1 MDISVNIAGIK
12 FRNPVIIASGPLT
25 ASRAGL
31 LRAEKAGFGGVVTKS
46 ATITPS
52 EGNPWPRWAF
62 GKGYLVCSD
71 GLPNKGYKAM
81 ADAIKEVKQT
91 GMSIPIIAS
100 VAGASPEE
108 FAEMSIE
115 FENNGADAIELNL
128 GCPHRGSMVG
138 RPRDEPLGRYWA
150 ETPERSFKVVRA
162 VKDAVQ
168 IPVWAKFL
176 FEIVSKNPEIVLK
189 MEDAGV
195 DVVVPSVAIPMGM
208 AINVE
213 TGKPVLGNLMG
224 TGTVA
229 GHAMKPLGI
238 KCAADLSRMLRT
250 PVVASGGVFSG
261 LDIIE
266 YMMVGAQGVQ
276 VLTATMEKISVID
289 MIAEI
294 EKFMSN
300 KGYHS
305 FQDFRGKAL
314 EFLPPM

>member
-1 MDISVNIAGIK
+1 MDITVNIANIK
-12 FRNPVIIASGPLT
+12 FRNPVILASGPLT
-25 ASRAGL
+25 TSRAGL
-31 LRAEKAGFGGVVTKS
+31 LRAEKNGFGGVVTKS

-52 EGNPWPRWAF
+52 EGNPQPRWAF
-62 GKGYLVCSD
+62 GQGYLVCSD

-81 ADAIKEVKQT
+81 ADAIKEVKQI

-100 VAGASPEE
+100 VAGASPDE
-108 FAEMSIE
+108 FAEMSVE
-115 FENNGADAIELNL
+115 FEKKGADGIELNL

-162 VKDAVQ
+162 VKNAVS

-176 FEIVSKNPEIVLK
+176 FEIVSKNPGIVLK
-189 MEDAGV
+189 MEEAGV
-195 DVVVPSVAIPMGM
+195 DAVVPSVAVPMGM

-213 TGKPVLGNLMG
+213 TGKPILGNLMG

-238 KCAADLSRMLRT
+238 KCVADLSRILRT
-250 PVVASGGVFSG
+250 PVIASGGVLSG
-261 LDIIE
+261 LDVIE
-266 YMMVGAQGVQ
+266 YAMVGAQGVQ
-276 VLTATMEKISVID
+276 VLTAIMQRISVLD
-289 MIAEI
+289 MIAEMQ
-294 EKFMSN
+294 KFMSD
-300 KGYHS
+300 KGYNS
-305 FQDFRGKAL
+305 FQDFRSKAL